1 MFSNPSN
8 AARNYSN
15 VNVTTG
21 VMSANPHRLVV
32 MLFEGAMIAVAAAR
46 MHLGLNQK
54 PEKAKAISKAVSIIQ
69 DGLMASLDRDS
80 GGELADRLFSLY
92 EYMVTRLTEANVH
105 NRAEPLEE
113 TGRLLGEL
121 SDAWKSIGDTETP
134 GMPGASGD

>member
-1 MFSNPSN
+1 MFSNPAN

-32 MLFEGAMIAVAAAR
+32 MLFEGAMIAVATAR
-46 MHLGLNQK
+46 MHMGMHQT

-80 GGELADRLFSLY
+80 GGELAERLYSLY
-92 EYMVTRLTEANVH
+92 QYMVTRLTEANMH
-105 NRAEPLEE
+105 NLAEPLEE
-113 TGRLLGEL
+113 TGRLLAEL
-121 SDAWKSIGDTETP
+121 GDAWKRIGDTDTP
-134 GMPGASGD
+134 GAPGASGE

>member
-1 MFSNPSN
+1 MFSNPAN

-21 VMSANPHRLVV
+21 VMSANPHGLVV
-32 MLFEGAMIAVAAAR
+32 MLFEGALIAVATAR
-46 MHLGLNQK
+46 MYMGMHQT

-92 EYMVTRLTEANVH
+92 EYMVTRLIEANMH
-105 NRAEPLEE
+105 NLQEPLEE
-113 TGRLLGEL
+113 TGRLLTEL
-121 SDAWKSIGDTETP
+121 SDAWKSIGNTDTHGAP
-134 GMPGASGD
+134 RASGK